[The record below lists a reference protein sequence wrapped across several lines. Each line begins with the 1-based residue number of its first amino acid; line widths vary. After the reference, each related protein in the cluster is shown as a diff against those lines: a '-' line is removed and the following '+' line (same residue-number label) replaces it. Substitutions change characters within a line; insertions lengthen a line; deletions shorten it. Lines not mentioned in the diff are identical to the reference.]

1 MSLLAVGLN
10 YKNTPLAMRERAVIT
25 EVAEALRDLRSNTG
39 VQEAVILSTCNRTE
53 VYCASDH
60 PATEA
65 VSSWLSGYHGDGS
78 QLRQYLYGYPDEK
91 AVRHVMRV
99 ASGLDSMVLG
109 EPQVLGQLKTAWR
122 EAGDAGTMGQLLDRL
137 LQHSFAT
144 AKEVRSNTSIGHS
157 PVSIATIGVRLA
169 RQLFSDLQ
177 QSDAM
182 LIGAGE
188 MVDITARHLH
198 RSGIGK
204 LIFANRSIDKAQQ
217 LASKYHGYAIEL
229 ASLERH
235 LVEVDLV
242 VSCTAKPDYVISR
255 RALDAALAKRM
266 HRPMFLID
274 LAVPRDIDPGVS
286 ECRDAY
292 LYTIDDLREISEQ
305 NLGSRRDAIEQAE
318 DIVNLRAMDFM
329 SWLNGREHTD
339 TIRSL
344 HSEAWHIRQTL
355 NQEALLRLSRGG
367 DPGEVLEKITRELT
381 GRLLHEAT
389 TRLRHGKGQRSGRGR
404 KG

>member
-10 YKNTPLAMRERAVIT
+10 YKNTPLAVREQAVIT
-25 EVAEALRDLRSNTG
+25 EVAEALHDLRDSAG

-53 VYCASDH
+53 VYCASDS
-60 PATEA
+60 PASEA
-65 VSSWLSGYHGDGS
+65 VSAWLGGYHGAGS
-78 QLRQYLYGYPDEK
+78 QLRQYLYRYPDEK

-109 EPQVLGQLKTAWR
+109 EPQVLGQLKAAWR
-122 EAGDAGTMGQLLDRL
+122 QAGDAGTMGQLLDRL

-157 PVSIATIGVRLA
+157 PISIATIGVRLA

-177 QSDAM
+177 QSAAM

-188 MVDITARHLH
+188 MVDITARHLR

-204 LIFANRSIDKAQQ
+204 LVFANRSIGKAQQ
-217 LASKYHGYAIEL
+217 LAGKYHGYAIEL
-229 ASLERH
+229 SSLERH
-235 LVEVDLV
+235 LVEIDLV

-255 RALDAALAKRM
+255 RALDAAMAKRM
-266 HRPMFLID
+266 HRPVFLID

-318 DIVNLRAMDFM
+318 DIVRLRAADFM
-329 SWLNGREHTD
+329 SWLSGREHAD
-339 TIRSL
+339 TIRLL
-344 HSEAWHIRQTL
+344 HSESWRIRQAL
-355 NQEALLRLSRGG
+355 NQEALLRLRRGD
-367 DPGEVLEKITRELT
+367 DPGEVLEKATRELT

-389 TRLRHGKGQRSGRGR
+389 TRLRHGKGRRPGRGQ